1 MLKILL
7 YPLAILY
14 DFITRVRNYL
24 YDTGR
29 RGSIQFEAN
38 IIGVGNLT
46 VGGTGKTPHVEYLI
60 RLLKDRYKVATLNRG
75 YGRKTKGFLIADETS
90 SALTL
95 GDEPF
100 QYYKKYGKEITVAVG
115 EERALAIPS
124 ILMERED
131 TNVILLDDAY
141 QHRSV
146 RPLLTILLSD
156 FNKPFY
162 QDVLLPA
169 GRLRESRKGANRADI
184 VIVSKCPDKLSDSQ
198 QSESI
203 KAISK
208 YVKQE
213 TPVFFT
219 GINYGKPISF
229 LNEEIDIE
237 GKSVILITGLAN
249 AKPVIDY
256 IKGRYVL
263 SKHFEFPDHYNYKT
277 NDIESILSVFDVL
290 NEKGSHVLITTEK
303 DMVKL
308 IDLAFEKLLE
318 GIPILYIPIEIYFL
332 KEKDKFDAVVFKKG
346 IFF

>member
-7 YPLAILY
+7 YLFAILY

-156 FNKPFY
+156 FNRPFY
-162 QDVLLPA
+162 EDVLLPA

-184 VIVSKCPDKLSDSQ
+184 VIVSKCPDNLADLE
-198 QSESI
+198 QSNTI

-208 YVKQE
+208 YLKQD

-229 LNEEIDIE
+229 CNEDLDIE
-237 GKSVILITGLAN
+237 GRSVVLVTGLAN
-249 AKPVIDY
+249 AKPITDY
-256 IKGRYVL
+256 IKGRYTL
-263 SKHFEFPDHYNYKT
+263 SKHFEFPDHYNYKM
-277 NDIESILSVFDVL
+277 NDIESILSVFNRL
-290 NEKGSHVLITTEK
+290 NEKDGHVLITTEK

-308 IDLAFEKLLE
+308 INYTFKKLLE
-318 GIPILYIPIEIYFL
+318 AVPFFYIPIEIYFL
-332 KEKDKFDAVVFKKG
+332 KERNKFDEMVSKKG
-346 IFF
+346 ILF